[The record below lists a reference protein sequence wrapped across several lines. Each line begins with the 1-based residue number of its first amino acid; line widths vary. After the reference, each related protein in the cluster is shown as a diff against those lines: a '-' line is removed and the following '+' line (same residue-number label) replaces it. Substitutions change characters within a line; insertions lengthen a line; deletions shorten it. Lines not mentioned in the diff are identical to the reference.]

1 MNNGWN
7 INPWQ
12 HFTTPCP
19 GAAEG
24 TSAFTGC
31 KGPIT
36 NKPLTLRGHVKDLRR
51 GRRLKILIY
60 SIKSLDPLHL
70 QPPFCSLCHETSS
83 LGILLTMGTWLTI
96 LGRSSAST
104 LLRLLDQHSQVPFLI
119 PFRNV
124 TTAITWDV
132 SFQRSLH
139 LSAKLT
145 LSGRFPFNLS
155 SLHTYIFILPI
166 ATQIHS
172 HREINNGTRLFF
184 VY

>member
-70 QPPFCSLCHETSS
+70 QPPFCSLCQETSS

-104 LLRLLDQHSQVPFLI
+104 LLRLLDQHSQVPLSN
-119 PFRNV
+119 PFQKCNNCH
-124 TTAITWDV
+124 
-132 SFQRSLH
+132 H
-139 LSAKLT
+139 L
-145 LSGRFPFNLS
+145 GCFFPKKS
-155 SLHTYIFILPI
+155 SSKCQT
-166 ATQIHS
+166 HS
-172 HREINNGTRLFF
+172 QWKISI
-184 VY
+184 